1 MVFLGLSILAN
12 AAIFFLFKL
21 FDRYGVQTLPA
32 IVVNYFVAFT
42 IGIFV
47 VPDLNNALSGA
58 AQFPMWLIGGLGLG
72 ILFILVFNLTGTTAR
87 VIGVSV
93 TTIASKMSLAL
104 AVLLFV
110 WVDPSEKLT
119 LTKGIAILVAMAGV
133 YFSSLKPDGRR
144 LTIRSFALPALILLG
159 STGVDFGIAYFS
171 SFPQNEDE
179 LKLYSCLSFA
189 MAGICG
195 ASYLGYGIS
204 RGTVEL
210 TRRDVVGGL
219 VLGVIN
225 YGSIIF
231 LVLAYDSGMMQKS
244 ALLPVNNLGVVL
256 VSALVAVLLFK
267 ERLTRFNWL
276 GVALSVV
283 ALALLVL

>member
-1 MVFLGLSILAN
+1 MVFLILSILAN

-21 FDRYGVQTLPA
+21 FDRFGVQTLPA

-42 IGIFV
+42 IGILV
-47 VPDLNNALSGA
+47 VPDLSQAVSGA
-58 AQFPMWLIGGLGLG
+58 MAFPGWFLGGIGLG

-110 WVDPSEKLT
+110 WIDPNEHLT
-119 LTKGIAILVAMAGV
+119 LTKGIAIVVAMAGV

-171 SFPQNEDE
+171 SMPQNEHE
-179 LKLYSCLSFA
+179 LKLYSCLSFG
-189 MAGICG
+189 MAGLCG
-195 ASYLGYGIS
+195 ASYLGYGIR
-204 RGTVEL
+204 RGTIEL
-210 TRRDVVGGL
+210 TRRDIMGGL
-219 VLGVIN
+219 VLGTVN

-231 LVLAYDSGMMQKS
+231 LVLAYDSDMMQKS

-256 VSALVAVLLFK
+256 VSALVAVLLFG
-267 ERLTRFNWL
+267 ERLTRYNWL